1 MKLIYLTNEIR
12 IDTVPRGL
20 VCSEWY
26 VFSTILTQFQ
36 VFCRSFRH
44 FVEFFDILSHQAFC
58 RNRVFVVL
66 GILSNQAYCCIRPF
80 VVLGLLSVYLD
91 LLSRLAYK
99 VVSCILSHQVIR
111 HFVRLLGLLYLDVL
125 SSAIFS
131 LGFGVFR
138 RFVVR
143 LWCRQAFCR
152 QVAAFK
158 IMYICMQ
165 IRTQRLKTSVIVF
178 VSISYYLYLHNKFK
192 NPKVSLLRL

>member
-1 MKLIYLTNEIR
+1 MVR
-12 IDTVPRGL
+12 IFNYVDT
-20 VCSEWY
+20 
-26 VFSTILTQFQ
+26 I
-36 VFCRSFRH
+36 
-44 FVEFFDILSHQAFC
+44 
-58 RNRVFVVL
+58 L
-66 GILSNQAYCCIRPF
+66 GILSNFLTSCRIRHFAAIEFLSYQAFCPLAYCRIRSF

-111 HFVRLLGLLYLDVL
+111 HFVRLLGLLSLDVL

-131 LGFGVFR
+131 LGFGVVR

-143 LWCRQAFCR
+143 LWCRQAFCQ